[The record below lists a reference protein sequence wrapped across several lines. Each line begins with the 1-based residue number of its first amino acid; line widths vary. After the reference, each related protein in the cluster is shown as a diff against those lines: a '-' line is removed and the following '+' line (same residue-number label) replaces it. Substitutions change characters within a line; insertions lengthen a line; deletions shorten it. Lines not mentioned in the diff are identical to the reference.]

1 MNAKLL
7 QLLQSRPFWA
17 ALIGLIFLV
26 VKALDPGFPLNQEQA
41 ANVVYLLAVYILAEA
56 VEGGAWGRIHLGERL
71 GGVLKSR
78 KFWAA
83 LVGLGFVVVQ
93 GIDPAFPLDQ
103 AETTNLVYLVMAYI
117 LGTGIKDAAQ
127 APAAGQPGG

>member
-7 QLLQSRPFWA
+7 ALLKARPFWA
-17 ALIGLIFLV
+17 TLIGLIFLV
-26 VKALDPGFPLNQEQA
+26 IKALDPNFPLNQEQA
-41 ANVVYLLAVYILAEA
+41 TNVVYLLAVYVLAEA
-56 VEGGAWGRIHLGERL
+56 VEGGGFGRIRLAENLGS
-71 GGVLKSR
+71 VLKSR

-83 LVGLGFVVVQ
+83 LVGLAFVVAQ

-117 LGTGIKDAAQ
+117 LGIGIKDAAYV
-127 APAAGQPGG
+127 PAVGPS